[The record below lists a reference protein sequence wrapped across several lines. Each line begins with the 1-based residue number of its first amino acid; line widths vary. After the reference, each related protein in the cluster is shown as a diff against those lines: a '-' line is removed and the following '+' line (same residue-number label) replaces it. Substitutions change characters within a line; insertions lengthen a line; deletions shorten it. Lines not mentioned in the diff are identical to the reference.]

1 MNYKELLAV
10 NKKIDLGNF
19 DKDDKDDFDLYD
31 YDAFLK
37 KAGIKYPLV
46 RDFYLNY
53 FAYKLFFVID
63 VLDLKHFIK
72 YHFNESEFQDEL
84 LDVLK
89 YKIVPML
96 NTTIKK
102 QHFKVDINRL
112 HKELQLDLYLDQS
125 NTVYMP
131 YFESSHFYHLAY
143 VNMLSDD
150 LICRKEII
158 EKFISLHENKE
169 AHLPRLKWVGNFSHL
184 SFIILSLI
192 ENGYIEKPMKNYK
205 LSIST
210 ISSLILESF
219 DFENDSIPN
228 KETLVR
234 FMRTSDAKYK
244 NVEDQFDILGFK
256 IPKADRF
263 K

>member
-1 MNYKELLAV
+1 MNYKEWFAIT
-10 NKKIDLGNF
+10 KKIDLENF

-31 YDAFLK
+31 FDAFLK
-37 KAGIKYPLV
+37 KAGVQYPLV

-63 VLDLKHFIK
+63 VLDLNQFIK

-89 YKIVPML
+89 YKIVPLL
-96 NTTIKK
+96 NTTIKR
-102 QHFKVDINRL
+102 QRFKVDINTS

-143 VNMLSDD
+143 VNMLGDD
-150 LICRKEII
+150 LVCRKEII
-158 EKFISLHENKE
+158 EKFISLHEKKE
-169 AHLPRLKWVGNFSHL
+169 AYLPRLKWVGNFSHL

-205 LSIST
+205 LSITT

-219 DFENDSIPN
+219 DFENNSIPN
-228 KETLVR
+228 KETLER
-234 FMRTSDAKYK
+234 FMRKSGAKYK
-244 NVEDQFDILGFK
+244 NVEGQFETLGFK